1 MSALVWRVVWTRVLG
16 VDIVGRWQSLVYC
29 AGLESQRR
37 ATVRGFESY
46 SSRQLLRVVTWL
58 PSARGNKSASC
69 VKAGNVERM
78 TSSSTEKEDGMLG
91 WSILR
96 RTLDI
101 SPEEG
106 STTSSRNYYIVRHNN
121 CQVIRPMIL
130 RGLGLSGRMRP
141 TGVYS
146 GMEQLVAH
154 LAHAQEVAGS

>member
-58 PSARGNKSASC
+58 SSARGNKSASY
-69 VKAGNVERM
+69 VKSGNVERM
-78 TSSSTEKEDGMLG
+78 TSGSTEKEDGMLG

-101 SPEEG
+101 SPKEG

-130 RGLGLSGRMRP
+130 RDSVSPGGC
-141 TGVYS
+141 V
-146 GMEQLVAH
+146 
-154 LAHAQEVAGS
+154 

>member
-46 SSRQLLRVVTWL
+46 SSRQLFGSRYVV
-58 PSARGNKSASC
+58 AKCAGNKSASC
-69 VKAGNVERM
+69 VKAGNVECM

-106 STTSSRNYYIVRHNN
+106 STTSSR
-121 CQVIRPMIL
+121 
-130 RGLGLSGRMRP
+130 
-141 TGVYS
+141 
-146 GMEQLVAH
+146 QL
-154 LAHAQEVAGS
+154 LYLKI